1 MTIPAVPL
9 PKGSGGRV
17 PLDFKLKPEWRYDTR
32 RRQFVSASGERY
44 APRGE
49 LPRDSR
55 IVYKVPVLARAA
67 ASDLNP
73 HERDLQ
79 RYMQII
85 LPTGVSPARYLRA
98 VRSWPAVEEAHV
110 GPEVSLPQQD

>member
-1 MTIPAVPL
+1 
-9 PKGSGGRV
+9 V

-32 RRQFVSASGERY
+32 RREFVSASGERY
-44 APRGE
+44 TPRDK
-49 LPRDSR
+49 LPRNSR
-55 IVYKVPVLARAA
+55 IVYKVPILAGAA
-67 ASDLNP
+67 PSDLNP

>member
-1 MTIPAVPL
+1 
-9 PKGSGGRV
+9 V
-17 PLDFKLKPEWRYDTR
+17 PLDFKLKPQWRYDTR
-32 RRQFVSASGERY
+32 RREFMSASGERY

-49 LPRDSR
+49 LPKDSR
-55 IVYKVPVLARAA
+55 IVYKVPALARAVP
-67 ASDLNP
+67 SDLNP
-73 HERDLQ
+73 HEQDLQ